1 MKKVLILGA
10 GLVAKPMVDYLLSS
24 TEIEVTVASRTVSKA
39 EKLVQGK
46 KQGSAVQLLVDDDS
60 HLENLIRGND
70 ICVSLLP
77 YTYHVKV
84 AKLCLKHGKPLVTT
98 SYVSDAMKA
107 LDNRAREQNL
117 LLLNEIGLD
126 PGIDHMSAMRIIHD
140 VKRRGGEIESFRS
153 YCGGLPAPGS
163 TDPCC
168 KYKFSWSP
176 RGVLMAGRN
185 NARFL
190 ENDKIVDISGNDL
203 FKYHWQIKIDEL
215 NLETYPNRDSL
226 PYIELYGIPETKTMY
241 RGTLRYPGWSR
252 TMYAISKLGFL
263 EEDQITG
270 TRGLTFREVTARI
283 VGCARAEEV
292 PQHIA
297 VRLKIDLADE
307 ILRRMEWLGL
317 FSDQKIDAESTTPL
331 DFLAAQMLKKL
342 QYRPS
347 ERDMIILYHDF
358 IAKFPDHT
366 EHITSTL
373 IDFGQPEGDSSM
385 SRTVSLPAA
394 IAVKLIL
401 QGKISETGV
410 RIPVTPEIYNPV
422 LDELERLHIV
432 FKENVEIVKRNQVEG
447 PLI

>member
-1 MKKVLILGA
+1 VLACCL
-10 GLVAKPMVDYLLSS
+10 
-24 TEIEVTVASRTVSKA
+24 T
-39 EKLVQGK
+39 
-46 KQGSAVQLLVDDDS
+46 
-60 HLENLIRGND
+60 
-70 ICVSLLP
+70 P

-84 AKLCLKHGKPLVTT
+84 AKLCLKHAKPLVTT

-107 LDNRAREQNL
+107 LDAKAKEKNL

-185 NARFL
+185 NARYL
-190 ENDKIVDISGNDL
+190 EDDKIIDIPGSDL
-203 FKYHWQIKIDEL
+203 FKYHWPIKIDDL

-226 PYIELYGIPETKTMY
+226 PYIKLYGIPETKTMY

-252 TMYAISKLGFL
+252 TMFAFSKLGFL
-263 EEDQITG
+263 EEGPITG
-270 TRGLTFREVTARI
+270 TKGLTFREITARI
-283 VGCARAEEV
+283 VGSPTAEEV

-297 VRLKIDLADE
+297 LRIKVELNDDILK
-307 ILRRMEWLGL
+307 RMEWLGL
-317 FSDQKIDAESTTPL
+317 LSEEKLDADSITPL
-331 DFLAAQMLKKL
+331 DFLASQMLKKL
-342 QYRPS
+342 QYGPS

-358 IAKFPDHT
+358 LAKFPDHK
-366 EHITSTL
+366 ERITSTL
-373 IDFGQPEGDSSM
+373 IDFGEPEGDSSM

-401 QGKISETGV
+401 QGKITETGV
-410 RIPVTPEIYNPV
+410 RIPVTPDIYNPV
-422 LDELERLHIV
+422 LKELERLHIV
-432 FKENVEIVKRNQVEG
+432 CKENTEVV
-447 PLI
+447 